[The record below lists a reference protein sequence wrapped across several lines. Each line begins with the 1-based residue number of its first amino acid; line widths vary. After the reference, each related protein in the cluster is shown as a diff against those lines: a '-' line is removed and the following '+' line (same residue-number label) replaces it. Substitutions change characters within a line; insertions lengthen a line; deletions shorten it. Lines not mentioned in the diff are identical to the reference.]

1 MIAGVCHVPHRL
13 HLLGCLILVACSG
26 ANGDTCHRNGDCASD
41 LACVGP
47 DEGPACGIPPR
58 QECQNDQSCAT
69 GEHCN
74 AIADA
79 CSATGVG
86 SMCGAACTASSCDPG
101 FRCNASG
108 ACEPIPCDQGTTCLS
123 YQQCDATA
131 AHDTSGPVYAH
142 TDGCVNVS
150 CSSDAGCSAGEAC
163 VNRVCQTAIG
173 QCVVVMPVP

>member
-1 MIAGVCHVPHRL
+1 VTRVIATATVRATSRASGQMRDRHAES
-13 HLLGCLILVACSG
+13 LLGRSAKTIRA
-26 ANGDTCHRNGDCASD
+26 A
-41 LACVGP
+41 
-47 DEGPACGIPPR
+47 
-58 QECQNDQSCAT
+58 

-86 SMCGAACTASSCDPG
+86 SMCGAACTANSCNPG

-108 ACEPIPCDQGTTCLS
+108 ACEPIPCDQGTTCLP
-123 YQQCDATA
+123 YQQCDPTT

-150 CSSDAGCSAGEAC
+150 CSSDAGCSAGESC
-163 VNRVCQTAIG
+163 VNSFCQTAIG
-173 QCVVVMPVP
+173 QCVVVMAVP